1 MFITSV
7 VFTDPSLTL
16 YYTATLSA
24 VTNST
29 STNRFTVT
37 TPDESAAFAI
47 GAGISA
53 TIIMLLMVVIILFV
67 LVAFVIKVLKKRAIL
82 DAHTH
87 KRACSA
93 SMGRFFSTTSHL
105 TYLNRVKGYFTLC
118 AYRTK

>member
-1 MFITSV
+1 MYSMFVTSV

-29 STNRFTVT
+29 STNGFTV
-37 TPDESAAFAI
+37 TPDESAAVAI

-53 TIIMLLMVVIILFV
+53 TIIVLLMVVIILSV
-67 LVAFVIKVLKKRAIL
+67 LVAFVIKVLKKRSNL
-82 DAHTH
+82 DACTH

-118 AYRTK
+118 AY

>member
-1 MFITSV
+1 MYSMFVTSV
-7 VFTDPSLTL
+7 VFIDPSLTL

-29 STNRFTVT
+29 STNGFTV

-53 TIIMLLMVVIILFV
+53 TIIVLLMVVIILSV
-67 LVAFVIKVLKKRAIL
+67 LVAFVIKVLKKRANL
-82 DAHTH
+82 DACTH
-87 KRACSA
+87 KRAYSA
-93 SMGRFFSTTSHL
+93 SMGRFFSTTFHL

-118 AYRTK
+118 AY